1 MISRSWRQRRGE
13 DGTRGES
20 ERVLLRNFNIF
31 IRDPRE
37 RREFSARGGG
47 GARRSARDVE
57 FSGGRSDAD
66 VPMVNALE
74 VD

>member
-1 MISRSWRQRRGE
+1 MISQSWRQRRGE

-20 ERVLLRNFNIF
+20 NASCCVIFNIF
-31 IRDPRE
+31 IRDHENDENSPRGAAE
-37 RREFSARGGG
+37 RATL
-47 GARRSARDVE
+47 ARDVE